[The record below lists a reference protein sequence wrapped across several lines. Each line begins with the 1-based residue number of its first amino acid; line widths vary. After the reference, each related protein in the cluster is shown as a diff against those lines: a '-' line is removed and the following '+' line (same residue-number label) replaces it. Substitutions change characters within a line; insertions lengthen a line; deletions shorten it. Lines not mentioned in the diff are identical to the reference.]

1 MARKIYSAIATMIIL
16 LTCSTHAHSQSD
28 TTFLSHATSSLEKY
42 SAAYPIEKVYLHLD
56 KSSYDMGDTVWYK
69 VYTVIGQH
77 HRLSALSGVLYVELI
92 GPVDTVMTRQILHLT
107 AGVAWGDLALPDKA
121 KPGEYHIRA
130 YTNWMCNVGADYF
143 YNQKIHI
150 GGYETTPAVKAVQ
163 NKLDVQFFPEGGE
176 LVNGLRSKVAVKA
189 VNGNGDGQ
197 DIKGSILDNEG
208 NVVADFATQHLG
220 MGVFALTPQSGKTYK
235 AKITAGETD
244 FTVSLPQA
252 MQEGY
257 TLGINSS
264 NPDSL
269 FIKVAANEQLFKEK
283 QHSTFYITAQTAG
296 KVYYAAK
303 GKLEDMVF
311 TSAVDKKRF
320 PSGIVQFTLFSENGE
335 PLNERSVFVQNDDTL
350 QLDIDAAA
358 KTYTTRQKVKLS
370 LGAKNK
376 DNQRAAGTFSVAVVN
391 ESMAE
396 ASEDDILSK
405 LLLTSDLKG
414 HIEQPGYYFTNPN
427 EQTEAD
433 LDVLMLTQGYQRF
446 AWKPILSNTGPVI
459 IYPPE
464 NALELA
470 GSISTLSGKP
480 VPNGKVTLIAIHDNL
495 VTDTLTDVNGNF
507 KFTDLE
513 LPDSAKVILSAKRIN
528 NGNNVTINVKPVDY
542 APVIRQKRTDNTN
555 TIIPELP
562 ATATATPNS
571 TSVYRQQKL
580 DMLNKKRQLK
590 EVIIKA
596 RKVVK
601 REKPDLDN
609 SDNLNGPGNA
619 DQVIMADELKGCV
632 NLQDCLT
639 GIARGVTF
647 INGIPRNDHYHH
659 PHIYPPIMTL
669 IIDGAIEPGMKID
682 DLNPNIIHSIEVLQ
696 SDSYLGVYGGK
707 AAGGALV
714 ITTKR
719 GGDKDFV
726 NTDPVPGTLKYS
738 FKGFYKTKEFYSPK
752 YDNPQS
758 NAAIPDLRST
768 IYWNPNI
775 ITDKDGKASF
785 EYFNADTK
793 GTYRVVVEGIDSDGN
808 LGRRVYRY
816 KVE

>member
-1 MARKIYSAIATMIIL
+1 MTLNCKWLAFACGFIFAINSCAIA
-16 LTCSTHAHSQSD
+16 QSD
-28 TTFLSHATSSLEKY
+28 TTFLSNATSSLEKH

-77 HRLSALSGVLYVELI
+77 HRLSALSGVLYAELI
-92 GPVDTVMTRQILHLT
+92 SPADSVISRQILHLT
-107 AGVAWGDLALPDKA
+107 AGVAWSGLALPDKA

-130 YTNWMCNVGADYF
+130 YTNWMRNFGPEYF
-143 YNQKIHI
+143 YDQQVHI

-189 VNGNGDGQ
+189 INVNGLGQ
-197 DIKGSILDNEG
+197 DMKGSIEDNEG

-235 AKITAGETD
+235 AKITAGETA
-244 FTVSLPQA
+244 FTVALPA
-252 MQEGY
+252 ARQEGY
-257 TLGINSS
+257 TLGISNSS
-264 NPDSL
+264 PDSL

-335 PLNERSVFVQNDDTL
+335 PLNERSVFVQNNDTL
-350 QLDIDAAA
+350 QLDINSSA

-370 LGAKNK
+370 LDAKNK
-376 DNQRAAGTFSVAVVN
+376 DNQWATGTFSVAVVN
-391 ESMAE
+391 EGMAAGDE
-396 ASEDDILSK
+396 ASDNDILSK

-427 EQTEAD
+427 EQTKAD

-446 AWKPILSNTGPVI
+446 AWKPILNHADPVI
-459 IYPPE
+459 TYPPE
-464 NALELA
+464 NSLELA

-495 VTDTLTDVNGNF
+495 VTDTLTDANGSF

-513 LPDSAKVILSAKRIN
+513 LPDSAKVMLSAKKIN
-528 NGNNVTINVKPVDY
+528 NGNNVTINVKPADY
-542 APVIRQKRTDNTN
+542 APVIVRQKATDANVLL
-555 TIIPELP
+555 PELS
-562 ATATATPNS
+562 ATATPNNAN
-571 TSVYRQQKL
+571 VYRQQKL

-601 REKPDLDN
+601 REKPDLEN
-609 SDNLNGPGNA
+609 SANLNGPGHANQVITA
-619 DQVIMADELKGCV
+619 DQLKGCV

-639 GIARGVTF
+639 GI
-647 INGIPRNDHYHH
+647 INGVIFKNGTPINLRTHGMHG
-659 PHIYPPIMTL
+659 PPKMI
-669 IIDGAIEPGMKID
+669 IFIDGAPEHGIE
-682 DLNPNIIHSIEVLQ
+682 LNDINPDIIHSIEVLQ
-696 SDSYLGVYGGK
+696 SPAYLMIYGSDV
-707 AAGGALV
+707 GGALI
-714 ITTKR
+714 ITTKH
-719 GGDKDFV
+719 GGDKDFL
-726 NTDPVPGTLKYS
+726 NSEPVPGTLKYS
-738 FKGFYKTKEFYSPK
+738 FNGFYKSKEFYSPK
-752 YDNPQS
+752 YNSPQS
-758 NAAIPDLRST
+758 NASIPDLRST

-793 GTYRVVVEGIDSDGN
+793 GGYRVVVEGIDSDGN